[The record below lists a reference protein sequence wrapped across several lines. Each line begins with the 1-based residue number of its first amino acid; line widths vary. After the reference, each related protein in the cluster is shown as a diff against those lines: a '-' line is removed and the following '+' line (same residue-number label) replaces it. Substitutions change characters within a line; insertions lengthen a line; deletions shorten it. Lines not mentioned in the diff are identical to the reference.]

1 MVIPSFRSID
11 WCARAS
17 EELKAMGIT
26 AIYPGSFDPI
36 TMGHVDI
43 ARRAGAIFEHVIIAV
58 YDTPAKNLVF
68 STDERVMMAR
78 RAIADSPNVRVE
90 PFSGLLV
97 DFARQVQAQVVVRG
111 LRAVSDFEVET
122 QLALMNRSMP
132 PEIEVV
138 CLITSLPYSFLSA
151 SLIKEVIKL
160 GGPSD
165 GLVPDFVATALRQK
179 FAGTGDAPG
188 PRWLTS

>member
-1 MVIPSFRSID
+1 
-11 WCARAS
+11 
-17 EELKAMGIT
+17 MGIT

-97 DFARQVQAQVVVRG
+97 DFARQVQAKVVVRG

-122 QLALMNRSMP
+122 QMALMNRSMA

-179 FAGTGDAPG
+179 FAGTGDAPV